1 MGGCGHR
8 TQAHWWEPGAGTGRQ
23 AHLGA
28 QCAPRL
34 AGGQPEAN
42 HAECGWQECRTAS
55 ERGETEAGRLHG
67 PSHPKTPD
75 PPEAHLEPLV
85 ATHHLEHPK
94 EGREVAGL
102 SGIQLEEVHGDDGEH
117 DQEQS

>member
-1 MGGCGHR
+1 MDTGRRPIGGSL
-8 TQAHWWEPGAGTGRQ
+8 EPGQEGKPTWG
-23 AHLGA
+23 HSVH
-28 QCAPRL
+28 P
-34 AGGQPEAN
+34 
-42 HAECGWQECRTAS
+42 GWQEGSRKLTMQNVDGRSAGQPPS
-55 ERGETEAGRLHG
+55 RGETEAGRLHG